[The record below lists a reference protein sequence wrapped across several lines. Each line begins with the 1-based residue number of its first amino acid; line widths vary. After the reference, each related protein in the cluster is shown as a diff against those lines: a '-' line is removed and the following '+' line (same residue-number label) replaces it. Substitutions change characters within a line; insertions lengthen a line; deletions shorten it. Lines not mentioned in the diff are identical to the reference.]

1 MRRTEARQGVR
12 MLKFMDVFG
21 RWEASELSQLEASE
35 LLGMGERTFRRW
47 CRRYEEEGESGLLD
61 RRIGK
66 ASGKRVP
73 VDRCEEVEALY
84 RTRYQGFTARH
95 FHEHLVRDHRFA
107 WSYSWTKAF
116 LQSRNLL
123 PKAERRGAH
132 RRKRPRRPLPG
143 MMLHQDAS
151 RHAWLA
157 NGPPLDLV
165 VTMDDATNEIYSA
178 FLVDEEGTASTFR
191 ALLEVFGGHGLALSL
206 YTDRGSHYF
215 HTSEAG
221 DKVDRGRPTQ
231 VGRALAHLGVEHIAA
246 YSPQARGRSER
257 LFHTLQDRLPKELAL
272 AGITTMAEANTWLR
286 DTYISAH
293 NARFAMAA
301 EQQGSAFIKVS
312 GLDLAEVL
320 CVQEERV
327 VGNDNCVS
335 FLNRKLQIP
344 ESPLRPHFVK
354 ATVKVHHYPDGTLAI
369 FHGRRCL
376 GRYDGAGDTI
386 GETRAEAGEK
396 KMVVPSRRKS
406 GAGLGAVKDAS
417 RRAAAAS
424 PWARPS
430 LTAPARGAGSHD
442 RSAPGNGPDSPTR
455 KSPLGTPLPQRTK
468 RERAA
473 T

>member
-1 MRRTEARQGVR
+1 MRLTEARQGVR

-21 RWEASELSQLEASE
+21 RWEASALTQLEAAE
-35 LLGMGERTFRRW
+35 LLGVGERSFRRW
-47 CRRYEEEGESGLLD
+47 CRRYEEEGETGLLD

-66 ASGKRVP
+66 ASDRRVP
-73 VDRCEEVEALY
+73 VDRCEEVEHLY

-95 FHEHLVRDHRFA
+95 FHEHLVRDHRFG

-123 PKAERRGAH
+123 PKAEHRGAH

-151 RHAWLA
+151 RHAWLSDGLA
-157 NGPPLDLV
+157 LDLV
-165 VTMDDATNEIYSA
+165 VTMDDATSEIYSA
-178 FLVDEEGTASTFR
+178 FLVEEEGTDSTFR
-191 ALLEVFGGHGLALSL
+191 ALLEVFGRHGLPLSL

-215 HTSEAG
+215 HTAEAG
-221 DKVDRGRPTQ
+221 GKVDRGQPTQ
-231 VGRALAHLGVEHIAA
+231 VGRALAHLGIEHIAA

-257 LFHTLQDRLPKELAL
+257 LFQTLQDRVPKELAL
-272 AGITTMAEANTWLR
+272 AGITMMEAANAWLR
-286 DTYISAH
+286 DTYIPAH
-293 NARFAMAA
+293 NARFAIKA
-301 EQQGSAFIKVS
+301 EQEGSAFVAVP

-320 CVQEERV
+320 CVQEDRV

-354 ATVKVHHYPDGTLAI
+354 ATVKVHQYPAGGVAI

-376 GRYDGAGDTI
+376 GRYDSKGVPLGEPRVRGHERQAAG
-386 GETRAEAGEK
+386 
-396 KMVVPSRRKS
+396 PSRRQ
-406 GAGLGAVKDAS
+406 ARAVLGAVKDAS
-417 RRAAAAS
+417 RRDAVTS
-424 PWARPS
+424 PSARPS
-430 LTAPARGAGSHD
+430 LTAPPRVAHPRG

-455 KSPLGTPLPQRTK
+455 KYPTETPLLRRTK

>member
-1 MRRTEARQGVR
+1 MRLTEARQGVR

-21 RWEASELSQLEASE
+21 RWEAARLTQLEAAE
-35 LLGMGERTFRRW
+35 LLGIGERSFRRW
-47 CRRYEEEGESGLLD
+47 CRRYEEEGETGLLD

-66 ASGKRVP
+66 ASGRRVP
-73 VDRCEEVEALY
+73 VDRCEEVEHLY

-123 PKAERRGAH
+123 PKAEHRGAH

-157 NGPPLDLV
+157 EGPPLDLV
-165 VTMDDATNEIYSA
+165 VTMDDATSEIYSA
-178 FLVDEEGTASTFR
+178 FLIEEEGTDSTFQ
-191 ALLEVFGGHGLALSL
+191 ALLEVFGRNGLPLSL

-215 HTSEAG
+215 HTAEAG
-221 DKVDRGRPTQ
+221 GKVDRGQPTQ

-257 LFHTLQDRLPKELAL
+257 LFQTLQDRVPKELAL
-272 AGITTMAEANTWLR
+272 AGIATIEAANAWLR
-286 DTYISAH
+286 DTYIPAH
-293 NARFAMAA
+293 NARFAIKA
-301 EQQGSAFIKVS
+301 EQEGSAFVAVP
-312 GLDLAEVL
+312 GLDLTEVL

-335 FLNRKLQIP
+335 FLNRKLQIS

-354 ATVKVHHYPDGTLAI
+354 ATVKVHQYPDGGLAI

-376 GRYDGAGDTI
+376 GRYDSKGVPIGEPRVEGNERQGAG
-386 GETRAEAGEK
+386 
-396 KMVVPSRRKS
+396 PSRRQ
-406 GAGLGAVKDAS
+406 ARAVLGAVKDAS
-417 RRAAAAS
+417 RRDAVTS
-424 PWARPS
+424 PAARPS
-430 LTAPARGAGSHD
+430 LTAPPRVARSRA

-455 KSPLGTPLPQRTK
+455 KYPTETPLLRRTK